1 MPGRAAEMDVRLPAH
16 LEVSALLR
24 QAQAGGGF
32 ASVLTK
38 GEREGGT
45 ILVVLRERGANARIF
60 ERMPGLDG
68 TRNWHRSKYQMTDS
82 SKEIDEYLDRRANQ
96 DQDLWIIELDIANGE
111 RLIGL
116 DEPRG

>member
-1 MPGRAAEMDVRLPAH
+1 MDARLPAH

-24 QAQAGGGF
+24 QTQADGGF

-45 ILVVLRERGANARIF
+45 ILVVLRERGANVRIF
-60 ERMPGLDG
+60 ERMSGLDG
-68 TRNWHRSKYQMTDS
+68 TRKWHRAKHQLTDS
-82 SKEIDEYLDRRANQ
+82 SQEIDEYLNHRTAQ
-96 DQDLWIIELDIANGE
+96 DDDLWIIELDIANGE

-116 DEPRG
+116 DAAEG

>member
-1 MPGRAAEMDVRLPAH
+1 M
-16 LEVSALLR
+16 
-24 QAQAGGGF
+24 
-32 ASVLTK
+32 LTK
-38 GEREGGT
+38 GEPEAGT

-68 TRNWHRSKYQMTDS
+68 TRSWHRSKHQITDS
-82 SKEIDEYLDRRANQ
+82 SQEIDEYLDRRATQ

-116 DEPRG
+116 DEPKG

>member
-1 MPGRAAEMDVRLPAH
+1 MADARLPAH
-16 LEVSALLR
+16 IEVAALLR
-24 QAQAGGGF
+24 QTQAGGGF

-45 ILVVLRERGANARIF
+45 ILVILREKGANVRLF

-68 TRNWHRSKYQMTDS
+68 ARKWHSIKQQLADTTQ
-82 SKEIDEYLDRRANQ
+82 EIDEYLERRATQ
-96 DQDLWIIELDIANGE
+96 DRDLWIIELDIVNGE

-116 DEPRG
+116 DGRRG

>member
-1 MPGRAAEMDVRLPAH
+1 MDDRLPAH

-24 QAQAGGGF
+24 QTQAGGGF
-32 ASVLTK
+32 GSVLAK

-60 ERMPGLDG
+60 ERMPQLDG
-68 TRNWHRSKYQMTDS
+68 TRKWHRINRQHTDN
-82 SKEIDEYLDRRANQ
+82 SKEIDEYLDRRTAQ
-96 DQDLWIIELDIANGE
+96 DGDLWIVELDIANGE

-116 DEPRG
+116 DSPRG